1 MNELSRRFDPYIPQM
16 GADDLKRIVR
26 LYGGEYKMQKQ
37 KCIDFLIAALAKP
50 ETVRQAIANLEPFEL
65 LSLALVKQLG
75 GAADYNTLAAGVL
88 AAGVRVPDR
97 LFKRDGASEFASHLV
112 QRGLFL
118 NDGHSIGRFYS
129 SYERVQLFS
138 DPRLLAH
145 VGAPQAPPMVLPV
158 AQPPNATL
166 VRLPPTVMLD
176 LLGFLQTLDQ
186 MGGLGLTQKGELR
199 ANDLSKFRKALQWPK
214 EDLDVDGL
222 IFKDAVTGL
231 LNALRHSDFL
241 ALTTQN
247 LILRKP
253 VAEVATRSYSE
264 QVATLVN
271 GFLRVTEWNEST
283 NNRWQ
288 SYGNQYQAGRLAL
301 LMALSSLPVESDKFY
316 TIDAFDEALFAR
328 IGENFSVEGK
338 VYKFLSTYGKSAAE
352 IREIEA
358 QWLAEKRAKWL
369 KSERPWIEAVLSSW
383 LYYLGMVE
391 LGLDGKRVVAF
402 RLTALGKAVLHPT
415 KAITVGAPVNPI
427 DDGPVGSWV
436 VQPNFDVIVYLD
448 RTTPLQLAF
457 LERHAE
463 RTQAQQYTAHYRL
476 TREAV
481 YRGLESGTTFAAF
494 IEELARHAQSPLPQ
508 NVTVELTEWAGLRDQ
523 VVLNHRAQLLEFA
536 TPAARQ
542 AAQAANL
549 AGTPVGDRFLLLEPG
564 VAKAVRQHKVIGPV
578 ESINYTTPLPKVL
591 QVDESG
597 LLQCKAAAPDLLI
610 EAQLD
615 RWAERG
621 ATDQWQLT
629 AARVTT
635 QIKTGARIDE
645 LIVLLQERLTH
656 SLPPFLELALR
667 NWAGRAKGVEFESL
681 VVLHSNSAIVLTTLR
696 NSKRLQP
703 YLRGQLTENVL
714 LFDAA
719 RLNELREVLNWAGF
733 KLSDLEIGKL

>member
-1 MNELSRRFDPYIPQM
+1 MNELSRRFDPYIPQIKS
-16 GADDLKRIVR
+16 DDLKRMVR
-26 LYGGEYKMQKQ
+26 LYGGDAKMQKQ
-37 KCIDFLIAALAKP
+37 RCIDFLIGALAKP
-50 ETVRQAIANLEPFEL
+50 ETVRQAIAALEPFEL
-65 LSLALVKQLG
+65 LSLALAKQLG
-75 GAADYNTLAAGVL
+75 GAADYNTLAVGVL
-88 AAGVRVPDR
+88 SAGVRVPDR
-97 LFKRDGASEFASHLV
+97 LFKRDEASEFAGHLV

-118 NDGHSIGRFYS
+118 NDGYSVRRFYS
-129 SYERVQLFS
+129 SYDRVQLFS

-145 VGAPQAPPMVLPV
+145 VGAPQAVPMVLPP
-158 AQPPNATL
+158 AQPPSATL

-176 LLGFLQTLDQ
+176 LIGFLQTLDQ
-186 MGGLGLTQKGELR
+186 LGGLGLTQKGELR
-199 ANDLSKFRKALQWPK
+199 ANDLSKFRKALQWPQ
-214 EDLDVDGL
+214 EDLVVDGL

-352 IREIEA
+352 IREMEA

-369 KSERPWIEAVLSSW
+369 KSERLWIEAVLSSW

-415 KAITVGAPVNPI
+415 KAITVGAPVAPTA
-427 DDGPVGSWV
+427 DGPTGSWV

-448 RTTPLQLAF
+448 RTTPPQLAF

-523 VVLNHRAQLLEFA
+523 VVLNHRAQLLEFP

-542 AAQAANL
+542 AALAANL

-564 VAKAVRQHKVIGPV
+564 VAKAVRQHKVIGAV
-578 ESINYTTPLPKVL
+578 EQIDYLTPLPKVL

-597 LLQCKAAAPDLLI
+597 LIQCKTRTPDLLI

-615 RWAERG
+615 QWAERG
-621 ATDQWQLT
+621 SADQWQLT
-629 AARVTT
+629 SARVTT
-635 QIKTGARIDE
+635 QLKAGARIDD
-645 LIVLLQERLTH
+645 LIILLHERLTH
-656 SLPPFLELALR
+656 TLPSFLELALR
-667 NWAGRAKGVEFESL
+667 NWGRAKTVELESL
-681 VVLHSNSAIVLTTLR
+681 VVLRSNSVLMLTTLS

-703 YLRGQLTENVL
+703 YLRGQLTEYVL

-719 RLNELREVLNWAGF
+719 HLAELREVLSWAGF